1 MMARTPASVIALLVS
16 MLSNRACGRWLR
28 AIAPTSA
35 LGADW
40 FNTYGT
46 RPRARRA
53 ASTIGSRSP
62 IAISVYRSGFRRP
75 GASRRV
81 FSQAG
86 AFAYDTVDRMRSAIA
101 IGLALLAAAPAFLLR
116 FGGVEAPVPVATV
129 AFGLGIVGA
138 AFAMS
143 WAAEAAEHDIPRA
156 LALTVVALL
165 AVLPEYA
172 VDIIFAYKAGS
183 DPTFAPYAAANM
195 TGSNRLLLGLGWPT
209 VTVVAWLVGGRRVLR
224 LERDAAL
231 ALLFLAVATVYSFS
245 LPLKASVS
253 ALDSLVLIGLF
264 GVYVV
269 LAARQGGEE
278 PELVGPAAT
287 IGRLPAGARRL
298 TIMALFAFAGLT
310 IGASAEP
317 FAEGLVRTG
326 QALHI
331 DEFLLV
337 QWLAPLASET
347 PEFLVAILL
356 TMRGK
361 AAAAMGLLLS
371 AKVNQWTLLV
381 GSLALAYSLGAG
393 QPAALPLDA
402 RQVSEVL
409 LTAAQSFFGLAV
421 LANRVFTLRDAV
433 FLAGLFAAQLI
444 LGGVLRAGLQSP
456 TAASA
461 EMFVFSGLYLVLG
474 LLQLVRGRKS
484 LVVLKNAGA
493 TLAETEEADQAA

>member
-1 MMARTPASVIALLVS
+1 
-16 MLSNRACGRWLR
+16 
-28 AIAPTSA
+28 
-35 LGADW
+35 
-40 FNTYGT
+40 
-46 RPRARRA
+46 
-53 ASTIGSRSP
+53 
-62 IAISVYRSGFRRP
+62 
-75 GASRRV
+75 
-81 FSQAG
+81 
-86 AFAYDTVDRMRSAIA
+86 MRSAVA
-101 IGLALLAAAPAFLLR
+101 IGLALVAAAPAFVLR
-116 FGGVEAPVPVATV
+116 FGGGEVPVPLATA

-138 AFAMS
+138 SFAMS

-209 VTVVAWLVGGRRVLR
+209 VALFAWLVSGRRVLR

-231 ALLFLAVATVYSFS
+231 ALVFLALATLYSFS
-245 LPLKASVS
+245 LPFRASVT

-287 IGRLPAGARRL
+287 IGRLPTAARRL
-298 TIMALFAFAGLT
+298 VIVALFGFAGLT

-317 FAEGLVRTG
+317 FAEGLVHTG

-356 TMRGK
+356 TTRGK
-361 AAAAMGLLLS
+361 AAAAIGLLLS

-421 LANRVFTLRDAV
+421 LANRIFSLREAAL
-433 FLAGLFAAQLI
+433 LAALFATQLVV
-444 LGGVLRAGLQSP
+444 GGVLRAGLHSD
-456 TAASA
+456 TGASA
-461 EMFVFSGLYLVLG
+461 EMYIFSGVYIVLG
-474 LLQLVRGRKS
+474 VLQLVRGRKS

-493 TLAETEEADQAA
+493 TLSEAEEADQAA